1 MWISR
6 PATNSGIDDARREA
20 GLETSAGL
28 DASAGV
34 RGRAGNVMVVTDAEF
49 VLSAAMASQL
59 PPDAV
64 QHMALVGRSNVG
76 KSTLINALVR
86 RKMARTSAKPGKTR
100 LLNAYRVRLSD
111 GSLFMLVDL
120 PGYGYAG
127 RAENDF
133 DALGAGYFEAR
144 RARPEPTLALM
155 AVDARHPGL
164 AIDRVTRDWLD
175 AAGVVTATVVTKLDK
190 LKGAERVRHLREFA
204 TATEGPLVAVSAERG
219 EGLDTLWTLIRK
231 LLFPPS

>member
-1 MWISR
+1 
-6 PATNSGIDDARREA
+6 
-20 GLETSAGL
+20 
-28 DASAGV
+28 
-34 RGRAGNVMVVTDAEF
+34 MVVTEAEF
-49 VLSAAMASQL
+49 VLSAATASQL
-59 PPDAV
+59 PPDAIP
-64 QHMALVGRSNVG
+64 HMALVGRSNVG

-100 LLNAYRVRLSD
+100 LLNAYRVRLSN
-111 GSLFMLVDL
+111 GTTFMLVDL

-133 DALGAGYFEAR
+133 DALVSGYFDAR

-164 AIDRVTRDWLD
+164 ASDRATRDWLD
-175 AAGVVTATVVTKLDK
+175 AAGVVTVTVVTKLDK
-190 LKGAERVRHLREFA
+190 LKGAERVRHLRQFA
-204 TATEGPLVAVSAERG
+204 DACEGPLVAVSAERG

-231 LLFPPS
+231 HLFLPS

>member
-1 MWISR
+1 MS
-6 PATNSGIDDARREA
+6 
-20 GLETSAGL
+20 
-28 DASAGV
+28 
-34 RGRAGNVMVVTDAEF
+34 VTEAEF
-49 VLSAAMASQL
+49 VLSAATAGQL

-64 QHMALVGRSNVG
+64 PHIAMVGRSNVG

-100 LLNAYRVRLSD
+100 LLNAYRIRTSN
-111 GSLFMLVDL
+111 GMHFMLVDL

-133 DALGAGYFEAR
+133 DALVSGYFEMR
-144 RARPEPTLALM
+144 GKRPEPTLALM

-164 AIDRVTRDWLD
+164 ATDLATRGWLD

-190 LKGAERVRHLREFA
+190 LSGGERARHLKKFKESF
-204 TATEGPLVAVSAERG
+204 EGPLVAVSAERG
-219 EGLDTLWTLIRK
+219 EGLDTLWILIRK